1 MAEVSIATDDTD
13 SPSNVGTR
21 SGVAPLDGPNP
32 RPPTYDKRQDKA
44 RKKRESCHC
53 VAWHRNYQGLR
64 PAFGSIRST
73 LHIPALTDDQ
83 AGIRSWRRL
92 GVRARLRP
100 PRLVRLLLT
109 MRLVPAA
116 PTSGCDLY
124 GR

>member
-1 MAEVSIATDDTD
+1 MAL
-13 SPSNVGTR
+13 
-21 SGVAPLDGPNP
+21 LDGPDP

-53 VAWHRNYQGLR
+53 VAWHGNYQGLR

-73 LHIPALTDDQ
+73 LHIPAFTDGQ

-92 GVRARLRP
+92 GVRNRP
-100 PRLVRLLLT
+100 RPSRLLRFAT
-109 MRLVPAA
+109 DPAPCSCG
-116 PTSGCDLY
+116 PTNGCDLS